1 MELAPKI
8 ESRDKVMRDASLRD
22 FSGGWNTALADP
34 GLDQKYSTRSENMM
48 LHSDGTYGVRWGT
61 QFRGDTADQETTFGS
76 LVANSFSTLVG
87 SAVVTVVHPDHDLL
101 SGNTITFSGCGDLGG
116 ILAAEFNQEVDVN
129 RIDANTYT
137 FTAGTLATATATGQP
152 SVAYSHDNR
161 TVNSPVIATKWF
173 QNRFV
178 NVHESGI
185 LTEMSIDGIC
195 RIIFDAVIAGKLLGA
210 PAGWSSGLKFASF
223 TTFDGEL
230 LVFNGVDKPL
240 IVNFN
245 NFPPVTYLQDLATGS
260 NFFVPITRYGVGM
273 NDYVVLLGDVL
284 NPDLVHVSN
293 VLTSGTYLGAPP
305 PNDAVQ
311 VNLGKKV
318 QSIAN
323 VIRGGGRFRDKLI
336 VPFDDVTA
344 IGTLGIYDTGNHEP
358 AFDDAVDEYGGI
370 AHRSMLSLGDDFLQC
385 DSVGVPSFSRTTI
398 SNTIRPERLSE
409 AVENDLQ
416 ADLAALS
423 TETLEDRVFAVY
435 NRNEGQYMLFVP
447 NADAVADTTETKCY
461 VLTYNRRKSVRAW
474 TRFRGWNFRCGDR
487 TLGDTLYF
495 FSGTKMYAYGN
506 VAEPLTQDFDG
517 DPAGSVAITFD
528 WELPWNDFD
537 SDTRFKK
544 TRYLKLVTQGSAQFD
559 VNLYCDFITEDA
571 NAVDAPQLTLP
582 MTAGLPG
589 FGTGPQPF
597 GAGRRTNDQR
607 AWPFTA
613 KFVFGKLRMRGAVTE
628 QLRFKSITFLYH
640 IGSIRA

>member
-1 MELAPKI
+1 M
-8 ESRDKVMRDASLRD
+8 RDKSLRD

-34 GLDQKYSTRSENMM
+34 GLDQKYSTRSENVM
-48 LHSDGTYGVRWGT
+48 LHADGTYGVRWGT
-61 QFRGDTADQETTFGS
+61 EYRGDTADQETTTGA

-87 SAVVTVVHPDHDLL
+87 SAVVTVVHPNHGLL

-137 FTAGTLATATATGQP
+137 FVAGTLATATASGQP
-152 SVAYSHDNR
+152 AVSFSHDNR

-185 LTEMSIDGIC
+185 LTEQAVDGIC
-195 RIIFDAVIAGKLLGA
+195 RIIFDAVIAGKLFGA

-240 IVNFN
+240 IVNFS

-260 NFFVPITRYGVGM
+260 NFFIPITRYGVGM

-284 NPDLVHVSN
+284 NPDLVHISS

-305 PNDAVQ
+305 PNDGVQ

-344 IGTLGIYDTGNHEP
+344 IGTLGIYDGTAHEP
-358 AFDDAVDEYGGI
+358 SFDDAVDEYGGI
-370 AHRSMLSLGDDFLQC
+370 AHRSMISLGDDFLMC
-385 DSVGVPSFSRTTI
+385 DSVGVPSLSRTNI
-398 SNTIRPERLSE
+398 SNTIKPERLSE
-409 AVENDLQ
+409 AIENDLQ
-416 ADLAALS
+416 NDLAALS
-423 TETLEDRVFAVY
+423 EETKEDRVFAIY
-435 NRNEGQYMLFVP
+435 NRIEGQYMLFVP
-447 NADAVADTTETKCY
+447 NSDDVATTTETKCY
-461 VLTYNRRKSVRAW
+461 VLTYNRRRNVRAW

-487 TLGDTLYF
+487 ALNDRIFL
-495 FSGTKMYAYGN
+495 FSGTKMYDLGN
-506 VAEPLTQDFDG
+506 DAEPHTSDFEN
-517 DPAGSVAITFD
+517 DPAGAVAITFD
-528 WELPWNDFD
+528 WELPWNDFG

-559 VNLYCDFITEDA
+559 VNLYCDFITEDGSM
-571 NAVDAPQLTLP
+571 NDAPQLTLP
-582 MTAGLPG
+582 MVAGLPG

-613 KFVFGKLRMRGAVTE
+613 KFVYGKLRVRGSVIE